1 GLPALLL
8 PDRSGAGSPDQLGEQ
23 GDRGGDRAAGGARR
37 RPEGH
42 ESPAGAI
49 GRLIAPPAEQ
59 RTAAPHPSHP
69 RGESHDDDSTCR
81 RAGAAH
87 RSAPERHRPAS
98 PRWGGAQWRRALPC
112 LVGAMAVGRGTRRGG
127 RHVLSVPV
135 PEHVLP
141 VVHEREPPVRTGRL
155 RGAAELSGPVERSGV
170 LERRA
175 ELRRLRGDRGPADG
189 GAAPAGGAARARQ
202 GAGHRPVP
210 LTVLRAGD
218 RLAGGHLARMVG
230 DPQRPGHGQHDPRGP
245 GADRSAHLVPH
256 RALDPAPVRDGGDPV
271 VRDPVLHD
279 HVPRGACEPRSL
291 PRRCRSRRRRRPG
304 ADLPPRDRPRR
315 ADHDDAGRRPG
326 HHRVPEDLHRGPPA
340 LQRHRRNR
348 RRIPDPDDVHPR
360 SRPGPDLRLAR
371 HGLGRRR
378 RALRHDDRIPDRQ
391 PAPQRE
397 FGELM
402 TTSTAARPDSAPAL
416 AGRPDGPP
424 RRRRF
429 RNVSDLHG
437 RALAV
442 RYVVLVLVLVL
453 MLGPLVL
460 PLMAAFK
467 SSGEPIFG
475 QSATLLPEQ
484 WSLDAFRTMFAQ
496 TNMLRYI
503 LNSLVVC
510 ALSVGSA
517 LVLATV
523 GGYMLSRK
531 GWRGRTLV
539 FLVILSALIFPF
551 ESIMLSL
558 YAQ

>member
-1 GLPALLL
+1 
-8 PDRSGAGSPDQLGEQ
+8 
-23 GDRGGDRAAGGARR
+23 
-37 RPEGH
+37 
-42 ESPAGAI
+42 
-49 GRLIAPPAEQ
+49 
-59 RTAAPHPSHP
+59 
-69 RGESHDDDSTCR
+69 
-81 RAGAAH
+81 
-87 RSAPERHRPAS
+87 
-98 PRWGGAQWRRALPC
+98 
-112 LVGAMAVGRGTRRGG
+112 
-127 RHVLSVPV
+127 
-135 PEHVLP
+135 
-141 VVHEREPPVRTGRL
+141 
-155 RGAAELSGPVERSGV
+155 
-170 LERRA
+170 
-175 ELRRLRGDRGPADG
+175 
-189 GAAPAGGAARARQ
+189 
-202 GAGHRPVP
+202 
-210 LTVLRAGD
+210 
-218 RLAGGHLARMVG
+218 
-230 DPQRPGHGQHDPRGP
+230 
-245 GADRSAHLVPH
+245 
-256 RALDPAPVRDGGDPV
+256 
-271 VRDPVLHD
+271 
-279 HVPRGACEPRSL
+279 
-291 PRRCRSRRRRRPG
+291 
-304 ADLPPRDRPRR
+304 
-315 ADHDDAGRRPG
+315 
-326 HHRVPEDLHRGPPA
+326 
-340 LQRHRRNR
+340 
-348 RRIPDPDDVHPR
+348 
-360 SRPGPDLRLAR
+360 
-371 HGLGRRR
+371 
-378 RALRHDDRIPDRQ
+378 
-391 PAPQRE
+391 
-397 FGELM
+397 M

-558 YAQ
+558 YAQVQAWDLYDTLVGVWIPSVLGPFHLLLMRAAFLGIPEEIEDAAFVDGATEMQRFFRIFLPQVKGSLVVVGLTAFIFAWQDFLWPLLVIQSDDNMTMMLGISRLQGSFGTDYRVVLAGAITAMLPVVITFFFTQRYFFRGIEEGGLKF